1 MSEHRMYCTA
11 TWGVHGCTKAP
22 GHEGPHRCGD
32 DEAEW
37 AYYEIPALI
46 AEVRRLRAERAAM
59 LGASAEAMR
68 WTCQV
73 AGHPRQAPTD
83 SRCICATWATHVDR
97 GAVEIECGNE
107 GGEDG

>member
-37 AYYEIPALI
+37 E
-46 AEVRRLRAERAAM
+46 
-59 LGASAEAMR
+59 G
-68 WTCQV
+68 
-73 AGHPRQAPTD
+73 TD
-83 SRCICATWATHVDR
+83 
-97 GAVEIECGNE
+97 E
-107 GGEDG
+107 

>member
-1 MSEHRMYCTA
+1 MADQMTDDDLADIERSA
-11 TWGVHGCTKAP
+11 PFAAP
-22 GHEGPHRCGD
+22 GY
-32 DEAEW
+32 DED
-37 AYYEIPALI
+37 IFALV
-46 AEVRRLRAERAAM
+46 AEVRQLRAERTAM

>member
-1 MSEHRMYCTA
+1 MADQMTDGDLTEIAER
-11 TWGVHGCTKAP
+11 HGTRIY
-22 GHEGPHRCGD
+22 GHHVR
-32 DEAEW
+32 AEW

-46 AEVRRLRAERAAM
+46 AEVRRLRAERTAM